1 MNVVDIEENVQ
12 ELVSKGFNPKTFIL
26 DFVKAYDAPKALIQ
40 QLKGGHQNLSDVD
53 NAVLWRRNLH
63 YKLAAKDN
71 MDQTVLAI
79 REIYHVMKTK
89 LLDVKSILDGDAVAV

>member
-12 ELVSKGFNPKTFIL
+12 ELVSKGFKPDTFIL

-53 NAVLWRRNLH
+53 RLIDGSLGET
-63 YKLAAKDN
+63 YYDPKQAK
-71 MDQTVLAI
+71 I
-79 REIYHVMKTK
+79 RLISEKE
-89 LLDVKSILDGDAVAV
+89 